1 MIRLIKTK
9 KSLLENGFICE
20 IFENERD
27 LLKYLDHYF
36 VENSTAAIG
45 GSVTIEELGIY
56 DMLKKKNIKTFWHW
70 KDDFKGNE
78 ELNATSDI
86 YLTSANA
93 ITEDG
98 SLYFVDQIGNRISS
112 ICFGHKKVIIIAGRN
127 KIVRSQDEAR
137 ERVKNISVPLNTFR
151 HNTSVEIGENDYD
164 QTTVYSTAN
173 MELFF
178 KKNTEKRDI
187 YVFLVDTDLGY

>member
-56 DMLKKKNIKTFWHW
+56 DMLKKKILKLF
-70 KDDFKGNE
+70 G
-78 ELNATSDI
+78 
-86 YLTSANA
+86 
-93 ITEDG
+93 
-98 SLYFVDQIGNRISS
+98 IGKMIL
-112 ICFGHKKVIIIAGRN
+112 
-127 KIVRSQDEAR
+127 R
-137 ERVKNISVPLNTFR
+137 ETKN
-151 HNTSVEIGENDYD
+151 
-164 QTTVYSTAN
+164 
-173 MELFF
+173 
-178 KKNTEKRDI
+178 
-187 YVFLVDTDLGY
+187 